1 MLNISR
7 NNLDA
12 FYKAIADKMPLYL
25 PLVKGGEVNFGYY
38 TDGAKVDIDTLKT
51 VKSPKDVFFPQSE
64 TMMKF
69 RTEGKTITIDDV
81 RAELKPYVVFGVRAC
96 DYKAFTVLDNVFLQ
110 DPVDTFYKLRR
121 DSGVIFTLA
130 CGKPESSCF
139 CTVFGIDASEPTG
152 DVTCWLDDNALYLR
166 ANTDKG
172 QEVLK
177 RGRAGIVDKFTL
189 RPTDNATNRAVFEQ
203 LLRPSYQCFFKFGHY
218 YSPLTRRSLRRLF
231 SPSAV
236 TCATKSF
243 ITWENFAPSAAETH
257 STRVRSLSIP
267 R

>member
-1 MLNISR
+1 MLKISR

-96 DYKAFTVLDNVFLQ
+96 DYKAT
-110 DPVDTFYKLRR
+110 TY
-121 DSGVIFTLA
+121 
-130 CGKPESSCF
+130 F
-139 CTVFGIDASEPTG
+139 CKTP
-152 DVTCWLDDNALYLR
+152 
-166 ANTDKG
+166 
-172 QEVLK
+172 
-177 RGRAGIVDKFTL
+177 
-189 RPTDNATNRAVFEQ
+189 
-203 LLRPSYQCFFKFGHY
+203 
-218 YSPLTRRSLRRLF
+218 
-231 SPSAV
+231 
-236 TCATKSF
+236 
-243 ITWENFAPSAAETH
+243 
-257 STRVRSLSIP
+257 
-267 R
+267 